1 MYNCNG
7 FDKVTHKRLLFKLNN
22 YGIEYNTLKWI
33 EGFLTSCTQT
43 VIIEMVYNQKNSHNI
58 WRSSRNSFGSYSVP
72 CVYNDF
78 GESIKH
84 STLVY
89 VQNNTK

>member
-1 MYNCNG
+1 MDRR
-7 FDKVTHKRLLFKLNN
+7 FPHILHKQSLL
-22 YGIEYNTLKWI
+22 
-33 EGFLTSCTQT
+33 
-43 VIIEMVYNQKNSHNI
+43 MVYNQKIHITSD
-58 WRSSRNSFGSYSVP
+58 VP
-72 CVYNDF
+72 QGTALGPILFLVYINDF